1 MQRVFLYV
9 GVAFLLGLAQKFFLD
24 RLLLYGAA
32 PDALLIWAVF
42 IARREGQSVGT
53 TAGFLIG
60 LMMDLLHGTLGSN
73 ALSKTVSGFSAGFFR
88 ESDKPSAQSEFLFAT
103 AIASLSGSV
112 AFNLV
117 SYGLTLVWWQYALAV
132 ASSIGFNL
140 VLGYMAY
147 TLVLRK
153 FEQDRD

>member
-32 PDALLIWAVF
+32 PDALIIWAVF

-117 SYGLTLVWWQYALAV
+117 SYGFTLVWWQYPLTA
-132 ASSIGFNL
+132 ASSLGFNL

-153 FEQDRD
+153 FEQDRN

>member
-1 MQRVFLYV
+1 MSQRVFLYV

-32 PDALLIWAVF
+32 PDALIIWAVF

-60 LMMDLLHGTLGSN
+60 LMMDLLRGTLGSD

-88 ESDKPSAQSEFLFAT
+88 ESDRPNAQSEFLLAT
-103 AIASLSGSV
+103 AIASVSGIV

-117 SYGLTLVWWQYALAV
+117 SYGFTLAWWQYPLAAAVGALY
-132 ASSIGFNL
+132 NL
-140 VLGYMAY
+140 ALGYLAY
-147 TLVLRK
+147 TFVLR
-153 FEQDRD
+153 RL